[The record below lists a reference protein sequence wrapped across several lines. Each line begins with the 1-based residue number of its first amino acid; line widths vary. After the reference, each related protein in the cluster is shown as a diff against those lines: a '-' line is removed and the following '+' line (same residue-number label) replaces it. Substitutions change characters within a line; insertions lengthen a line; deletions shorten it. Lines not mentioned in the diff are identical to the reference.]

1 MAESPL
7 KSAPAYAIASVD
19 NALKLASA
27 LQLEGGMTVKEAA
40 ERLRVAPSTAHR
52 LLQMLVF
59 RDFARQGDDR
69 AYYAGPA
76 LRLPEHSPSRTS
88 RLRSASEKHLRQLTQ
103 VTKETSS
110 LGIRIGDRAR
120 IVLAVE
126 PPQELTVGARDGM
139 DFSAWRTSHGRLGL
153 AELEPADVDQLF
165 AGSEVDP
172 PDLAL
177 LKHDLRAIRRQGF
190 AMNKE
195 RSDRGVVAIGV
206 ALHDASGEFLAGIAT
221 AMPSRRYAPDM
232 LPGLVATLRRVARDI
247 ESDLARGGVGPK

>member
-1 MAESPL
+1 MAESPR

-27 LQLEGGMTVKEAA
+27 LQLEGGMTVTKAA
-40 ERLRVAPSTAHR
+40 DRLSVAPSTAHR

-76 LRLPEHSPSRTS
+76 LQLPAHSPSRTS
-88 RLRSASEKHLRQLTQ
+88 RLRSVSEKHLRRLTEM
-103 VTKETSS
+103 TKETST
-110 LGIRIGDRAR
+110 LGIRLGDRAR

-126 PPQELTVGARDGM
+126 PHQALTAGARDGM
-139 DFSAWRTSHGRLGL
+139 DFSAWRTTHGRLGL
-153 AELEPADVDQLF
+153 AELDPADVDDLF
-165 AGSEVDP
+165 ANSQVDP
-172 PDLAL
+172 PDLSL
-177 LKHDLRAIRRQGF
+177 LKRDLRSIRRQGF

-195 RSDRGVVAIGV
+195 RSDRGVVAVGV
-206 ALHDASGEFLAGIAT
+206 PVHDAGGEFLAGIAT
-221 AMPSRRYAPDM
+221 AMPFVRYAPEM

-247 ESDLARGGVGPK
+247 ESDLVSAQG